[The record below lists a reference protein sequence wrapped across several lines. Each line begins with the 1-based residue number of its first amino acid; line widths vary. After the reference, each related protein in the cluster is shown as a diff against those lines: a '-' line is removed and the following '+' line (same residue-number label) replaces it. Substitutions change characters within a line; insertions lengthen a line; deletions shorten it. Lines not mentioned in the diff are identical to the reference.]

1 MKDNHHTEE
10 FETYPWPTKHMISIV
25 FENGQKLELE
35 ATSSGLTEPPY
46 RLWVELPGGQ
56 RTYFMMERIVNY
68 TIG

>member
-1 MKDNHHTEE
+1 MKDNHQIEE
-10 FETYPWPTKHMISIV
+10 HETYPRPTKHMISIL

-35 ATSSGLTEPPY
+35 STSSGLTELPY

-56 RTYFMMERIVNY
+56 RSYFMMERIVSY